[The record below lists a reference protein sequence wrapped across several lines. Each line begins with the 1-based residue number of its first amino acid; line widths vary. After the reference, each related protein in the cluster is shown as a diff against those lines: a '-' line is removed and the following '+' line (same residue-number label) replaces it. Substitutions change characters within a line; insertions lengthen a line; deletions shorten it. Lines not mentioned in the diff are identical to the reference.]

1 MSDARADKYR
11 NYSLNIRY
19 SVFCF
24 LMVMSSYD
32 GANAGVVDGSDLA
45 FTSMLVLSPD
55 FAAANYTIESGEIVG
70 PVDVDIAVTRLPF
83 LIDLK
88 KTEKT
93 QLQLEVALAYLR
105 TKQVF
110 PIPQLPGEQLTT
122 RFITYGAGLGLLYK
136 YALTDRLQFS
146 PSLRLGITNITNS
159 VTFSD
164 GVPPGEANE
173 ARAEFELTSKASV
186 LNLGLGLIYNW
197 ELGGRPS
204 SIQADVF
211 HTVVDSFGESGNAP
225 KFTESANML
234 AIRADMIFPTEFAMN
249 GGHLDYV
256 LLVGSNHFFGD
267 NRETLGYTT
276 SYQAGIGAEIPLR
289 WHQEQYG
296 YLRFSGEVIFGDGV
310 DGWLLS
316 ASYTPLS
323 K

>member
-1 MSDARADKYR
+1 
-11 NYSLNIRY
+11 
-19 SVFCF
+19 
-24 LMVMSSYD
+24 MVASSYG
-32 GANAGVVDGSDLA
+32 GAHAGVVNGSDLA
-45 FTSMLVLSPD
+45 FVSMLVLSPD
-55 FAAANYTIESGEIVG
+55 FAAANYTIESNETVDA
-70 PVDVDIAVTRLPF
+70 VDVDIAVTRFPF

-88 KTEKT
+88 KTAKT

-105 TKQVF
+105 TKETF
-110 PIPQLPGEQLTT
+110 PFGLPGETITT
-122 RFITYGAGLGLLYK
+122 RLVTYGAGLGLLYK
-136 YALTDRLQFS
+136 YALTDRLQFA
-146 PSLRLGITNITNS
+146 PSLRLGISNLTTS
-159 VTFSD
+159 ASFSD
-164 GVPPGEANE
+164 GLTPADQNVIKEA
-173 ARAEFELTSKASV
+173 FEQTSNASV

-211 HTVVDSFGESGNAP
+211 HTIVDSFDEADNAP

-234 AIRADMIFPTEFAMN
+234 ALRADMIFPTDVAIN

-267 NRETLGYTT
+267 NRDTLGYTT
-276 SYQAGIGAEIPLR
+276 SYQAGIGAEVPLR

-323 K
+323 KEYNAARFAVSVTLYFFRNFQT